1 MRLARLKSIF
11 WQQNTFILLFFIL
24 LASFA
29 WFTQAMSKMYNT
41 EIAIPIEYSN
51 IPNNKVPANPF
62 PSSILLYIRG
72 KGSDILAFRN
82 LPKTPFVIDCS
93 QYEFN
98 TTLNFEAYKG
108 KLARQYPNFQIESLY
123 PVLVKLSFENK
134 SVRKLPVSLRN
145 QISTAR
151 SFKLAQIKINPD
163 SVLVSGPASYVDTL
177 SSWPS
182 ENIILSQL
190 NSSFSET
197 VPLISPPFDVIE
209 ILPKSI
215 NYELIIKEYV
225 EKEIK
230 LKIRLLSPPKKGQV
244 FLYPETVA
252 VRFQAPTDMLKSI
265 DTSFFAATVDYKKIN
280 TGSATQTAAIEVN
293 SLNPNITISQASP
306 NYAEMIVL
314 E

>member
-29 WFTQAMSKMYNT
+29 WFAQAMSKMYNT

-225 EKEIK
+225 D
-230 LKIRLLSPPKKGQV
+230 
-244 FLYPETVA
+244 PETVA